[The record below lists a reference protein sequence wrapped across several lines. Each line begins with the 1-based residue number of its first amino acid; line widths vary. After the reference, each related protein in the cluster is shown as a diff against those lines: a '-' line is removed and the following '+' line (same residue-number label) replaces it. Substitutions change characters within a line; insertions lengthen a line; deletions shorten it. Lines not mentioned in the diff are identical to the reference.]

1 MTDVDGKIVG
11 AVLRIGESEYR
22 VTDVRRQPA
31 GTMLYAVREGAD
43 SDDATRAAFRL
54 DDVIDRIKLPH

>member
-1 MTDVDGKIVG
+1 MTDVEDKIVG

-31 GTMLYAVREGAD
+31 GTMLYAIREGVPQ
-43 SDDATRAAFRL
+43 DDCTRAAFRL
-54 DDVIDRIKLPH
+54 DDVIDRVQFAH